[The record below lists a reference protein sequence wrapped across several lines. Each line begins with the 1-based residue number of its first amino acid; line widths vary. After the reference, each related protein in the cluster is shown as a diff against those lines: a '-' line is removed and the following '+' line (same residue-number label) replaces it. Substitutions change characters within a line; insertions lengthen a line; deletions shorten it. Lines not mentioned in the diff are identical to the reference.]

1 VSLFKN
7 AARLNIATRRG
18 TLRIIGTLLDKLA
31 RIVLRSFFS
40 RLFSGVFLAGVLTG
54 LMMGM
59 GGLVLYAQVRVQMA
73 ASGSPNQKR
82 YLEPISLSDSVAAAV
97 RDTVPGSW
105 KLRPPEGPTM
115 TFSDL
120 QDRPILLVVGA
131 TWCKP
136 CMDQMPTLQV
146 LHDTTGRNVRV
157 AFVSTEP
164 RDSLRERVGGDRY
177 SLPVFVAEDL
187 PRPLTGEL
195 LPRTY
200 LIRPDGAIV
209 YRHVGPAD
217 WGASATHRLLD
228 RALASAEG
236 SPGERFRYAV
246 TWFKEP

>member
-1 VSLFKN
+1 VSLLKR
-7 AARLNIATRRG
+7 AARLNVATGRG
-18 TLRIIGTLLDKLA
+18 ALRIIGTLLDNPA

-54 LMMGM
+54 LVMGV

-82 YLEPISLSDSVAAAV
+82 YLEPISLSDSAAAAV

-105 KLRPPEGPTM
+105 KLRPPEGATM

-136 CMDQMPTLQV
+136 CMAQMPTLQV
-146 LHDTTGRNVRV
+146 LHDTTGRDIRV
-157 AFVSTEP
+157 AFVSPEP
-164 RDSLRERVGGDRY
+164 HDSLRERVGGDRY
-177 SLPVFVAEDL
+177 SLPVFVAEEL

-200 LIRPDGAIV
+200 LIRSDGAIV

-217 WGASATHRLLD
+217 WSASATHRLLD
-228 RALASAEG
+228 RALASTEG
-236 SPGERFRYAV
+236 SPGEESRYAA
-246 TWFKEP
+246 TRFEEP